1 MNDKFKYS
9 DEKLILRF
17 QEGDINAYNELVKR
31 YKDRLLNFVLRYFN
45 NVEQAEDVVQDT
57 LIKLYT
63 HASYYKNVAK
73 FSTWIFTIAKNNA
86 LTELRKNK
94 RKKTDSLWTDDGQV
108 IDINSKEES
117 LDSKVQNEIAIDQ
130 LNKFLDEIP
139 EMSLDAQKILLRV
152 LDTATF
158 TRLGGNEVLTVDVHI
173 IAATN
178 RDIVK
183 AVAEKEFR
191 EDIYYHLKGMMRHL
205 PPLRERPEDI
215 APLVSAFIDEF
226 STEYRK
232 DLTGITWEAL
242 ARLEQAAWPGNIRQL
257 RSTIQTAVALATADS
272 LESKDFPEIYPEF
285 VEPLIS
291 IWQTLPPETRHAIW
305 NTLHREI
312 QHIIIHELSKQT
324 AGLLPNLSVSNM
336 PQTIEESASV
346 NIKNMNRNQILRT
359 VAQKRIKQ
367 YPSLHEAA
375 ESLNIDIR
383 TLQKYAQWKE
393 SDE

>member
-1 MNDKFKYS
+1 MRLNLQTLSTESSDMNDKFKYS

-139 EMSLDAQKILLRV
+139 ENFRMAVVLRDFQELSYEEISKILEIPIGTIKSR
-152 LDTATF
+152 
-158 TRLGGNEVLTVDVHI
+158 I
-173 IAATN
+173 N
-178 RDIVK
+178 RGRIQL
-183 AVAEKEFR
+183 AEKMKHF
-191 EDIYYHLKGMMRHL
+191 
-205 PPLRERPEDI
+205 
-215 APLVSAFIDEF
+215 
-226 STEYRK
+226 
-232 DLTGITWEAL
+232 
-242 ARLEQAAWPGNIRQL
+242 
-257 RSTIQTAVALATADS
+257 
-272 LESKDFPEIYPEF
+272 
-285 VEPLIS
+285 
-291 IWQTLPPETRHAIW
+291 
-305 NTLHREI
+305 
-312 QHIIIHELSKQT
+312 
-324 AGLLPNLSVSNM
+324 
-336 PQTIEESASV
+336 
-346 NIKNMNRNQILRT
+346 
-359 VAQKRIKQ
+359 
-367 YPSLHEAA
+367 
-375 ESLNIDIR
+375 
-383 TLQKYAQWKE
+383 KE
-393 SDE
+393 

>member
-1 MNDKFKYS
+1 MRQNLQTLSTEPSDMNDKFKYS

-139 EMSLDAQKILLRV
+139 ENFRMAVVLRDFQELSYEEISKILEIPIGTIKSR
-152 LDTATF
+152 
-158 TRLGGNEVLTVDVHI
+158 I
-173 IAATN
+173 N
-178 RDIVK
+178 R
-183 AVAEKEFR
+183 
-191 EDIYYHLKGMMRHL
+191 GC
-205 PPLRERPEDI
+205 
-215 APLVSAFIDEF
+215 
-226 STEYRK
+226 
-232 DLTGITWEAL
+232 
-242 ARLEQAAWPGNIRQL
+242 
-257 RSTIQTAVALATADS
+257 
-272 LESKDFPEIYPEF
+272 
-285 VEPLIS
+285 
-291 IWQTLPPETRHAIW
+291 
-305 NTLHREI
+305 
-312 QHIIIHELSKQT
+312 
-324 AGLLPNLSVSNM
+324 LLYTS
-336 PQTIEESASV
+336 
-346 NIKNMNRNQILRT
+346 
-359 VAQKRIKQ
+359 
-367 YPSLHEAA
+367 PSPR
-375 ESLNIDIR
+375 D
-383 TLQKYAQWKE
+383 
-393 SDE
+393 